1 MFENHNKCEDMDIKI
16 VLHKSPSK
24 NRLYVEFTAC

>member
-1 MFENHNKCEDMDIKI
+1 MDIKE

-24 NRLYVEFTAC
+24 R